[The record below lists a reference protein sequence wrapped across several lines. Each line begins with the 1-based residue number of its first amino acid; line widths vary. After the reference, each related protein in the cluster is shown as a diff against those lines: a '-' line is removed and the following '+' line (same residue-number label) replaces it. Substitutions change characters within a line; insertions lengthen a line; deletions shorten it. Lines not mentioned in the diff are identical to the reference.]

1 MSRGLFCGAL
11 ILFALTG
18 CTSVDTMTTRGV
30 NVSTPTSR
38 SCYPQEAVT
47 DPRFGACPGYHEGP
61 SGTARN
67 AK

>member
-1 MSRGLFCGAL
+1 MSRVLVSGAF
-11 ILFALTG
+11 IVFALTG

-30 NVSTPTSR
+30 NVSAPTPR
-38 SCYPQEAVT
+38 GCYPQEGLG

>member
-1 MSRGLFCGAL
+1 MTRVLFGGTF

-18 CTSVDTMTTRGV
+18 CTSVDTMTTRSMSAG
-30 NVSTPTSR
+30 TSAPR
-38 SCYPQEAVT
+38 GCYPQESLT